1 MAKPRRKRA
10 YFQKQ
15 ITKCLFK
22 KGIERIDYKDVELLK
37 LFITEKGK
45 IIPSRIT
52 DLSAKSQKH
61 LTRAIKKARNCALL
75 HFSNSKYDL
84 FWGEN
89 KKTIMEIEGF

>member
-61 LTRAIKKARNCALL
+61 LARAIKKARNCALL

-84 FWGEN
+84 FWGET